1 MKKEEYMVLCEH
13 GGLNYEVAM
22 FKIYKKEQNTIRASY
37 HYHQKLNKKDYEKF
51 VSKNKNSNI
60 RLFIDSAMMGDNLTE
75 YLQNVDDRAKTL
87 KNSSLLRETLKQTKD
102 WLKLLDHANIIG
114 KDDINDS
121 ISFAL
126 GKKK

>member
-1 MKKEEYMVLCEH
+1 
-13 GGLNYEVAM
+13 
-22 FKIYKKEQNTIRASY
+22 
-37 HYHQKLNKKDYEKF
+37 
-51 VSKNKNSNI
+51 
-60 RLFIDSAMMGDNLTE
+60 
-75 YLQNVDDRAKTL
+75 
-87 KNSSLLRETLKQTKD
+87 ETLKQTKD